1 MTSAQKPLTLVRGFT
16 FPKSFRSDEPKI
28 YHCLVL
34 YVPGAVQRALHALLG
49 LVLTTTHLKDDITSA
64 PGLGTGWLVSSGARR
79 QTQFYPVPCS
89 PTFNV
94 LMITRGDL

>member
-1 MTSAQKPLTLVRGFT
+1 MTSAQKSLTLVQSFI
-16 FPKSFRSDEPKI
+16 FPKSFRRDEHKI
-28 YHCLVL
+28 YRCLVL
-34 YVPGAVQRALHALLG
+34 YVPGTIPRALHALLG
-49 LVLTTTHLKDDITSA
+49 SVLTTTHLTDDKTSA
-64 PGLGTGWLVSSGARR
+64 PRLSKGWLVSSGARR